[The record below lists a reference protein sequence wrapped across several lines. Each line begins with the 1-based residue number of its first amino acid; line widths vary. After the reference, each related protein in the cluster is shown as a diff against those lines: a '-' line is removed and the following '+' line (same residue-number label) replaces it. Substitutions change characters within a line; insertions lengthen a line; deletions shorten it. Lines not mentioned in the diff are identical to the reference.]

1 MQVRWIRIHIIF
13 TSEVRKGLSAG
24 RPTTLAIDDGHGSPQ
39 GSCAVYRRERRRSRG
54 AAHRVTGAAGAH
66 RVTGAAGATRPKLSV
81 ILPSR
86 NGAATLPVQLE
97 ALARQTWDE
106 PWELLVSDNGSTDET
121 AEVVGRFH
129 GRIPGLRIVD
139 ASARAGLPYASN
151 MAVREARAPALAFC
165 NDDDEV
171 APGWLS
177 AMGRA
182 LARQELVAGRL
193 EHDKLNE
200 EWTVTVRGR
209 PQENGLERWSLGS
222 HLPFGFGCSL
232 GIHRAL
238 HDAINGFDEEMFPA
252 GEDVDYC
259 WRAQYEG
266 AKLQFEPDAVTHYR
280 LRGEWSSIYRQ
291 GRNYGIGDVLL
302 YRKHRHLG
310 LPKIPHRGRRAA
322 RAWLGI
328 GKQFTLASSRVHR
341 GLALWNLGWR
351 TGMLEASV
359 RNRVLLL

>member
-1 MQVRWIRIHIIF
+1 MQGHWIRIHIIF
-13 TSEVRKGLSAG
+13 TSEIRNALSAG

-39 GSCAVYRRERRRSRG
+39 GSFPVYRRERRRSRG
-54 AAHRVTGAAGAH
+54 AAHRVTGAAGA
-66 RVTGAAGATRPKLSV
+66 TGPKLSV

-86 NGAATLPVQLE
+86 NGADTLPVQLE

-106 PWELLVSDNGSTDET
+106 PWELVVSDNGSTDET
-121 AEVVGRFH
+121 HEVVDRFR

-139 ASARAGLPYASN
+139 SSARKGLPYACN
-151 MAVREARAPALAFC
+151 VAVREARAPALAFC

-171 APGWLS
+171 AAGWLS

-182 LARQELVAGRL
+182 LAGHELVAGRL

-238 HDAINGFDEEMFPA
+238 HDAIDGFDEEMFPS

-266 AKLQFEPDAVTHYR
+266 AKLWFAPDAVTHYR
-280 LRGEWSSIYRQ
+280 LRADWSSIYRQ

-310 LPKIPHRGRRAA
+310 LPEISHRGRRAA

-328 GKQFTLASSRVHR
+328 GKHLTLASSRVHR

-351 TGMLEASV
+351 IGMLRASL
-359 RNRVLLL
+359 RYRVLLL

>member
-1 MQVRWIRIHIIF
+1 M
-13 TSEVRKGLSAG
+13 
-24 RPTTLAIDDGHGSPQ
+24 
-39 GSCAVYRRERRRSRG
+39 
-54 AAHRVTGAAGAH
+54 TGGK
-66 RVTGAAGATRPKLSV
+66 RATRPKLSV
-81 ILPSR
+81 VLPCR

-106 PWELLVSDNGSTDET
+106 PWELVVSDNGSTDAT
-121 AEVVGRFH
+121 RKVVDRFR

-139 ASARAGLPYASN
+139 SSARVGVAYACN
-151 MAVREARAPALAFC
+151 VAVREARAPGLAFC

-171 APGWLS
+171 GVGWLS

-182 LARQELVAGRL
+182 LARHELVAGRL

-200 EWTVTVRGR
+200 EWTVAMRGR
-209 PQENGLERWSLGS
+209 PQEDGLERWSAGT

-232 GIHRAL
+232 GIHRPL

-259 WRAQYEG
+259 WRAQYQG
-266 AKLQFEPDAVTHYR
+266 AELHFVPDAVTHYR
-280 LRGEWSSIYRQ
+280 LRGNWSTIYRQ

-302 YRKHRHLG
+302 YRKHRRLG
-310 LPKIPHRGRRAA
+310 LPEIPHGRRRAA

-328 GKQFTLASSRVHR
+328 GKQLLLAPSRVHR
-341 GLALWNLGWR
+341 GLFLWNLGWR
-351 TGMLEASV
+351 TGMLQAGLT
-359 RNRVLLL
+359 NRAR